1 MKKRM
6 INKGTIIK
14 IVIVAILSIIGHYV
28 WDWSLTATAQDL
40 NIRTLHEI
48 QECMMDI

>member
-1 MKKRM
+1 MMKRM
-6 INKGTIIK
+6 INKGIIIK
-14 IVIVAILSIIGHYV
+14 IVIVAILSIIGYYL
-28 WDWSLTATAQDL
+28 WDCSLTATTQYF